1 MHTKSYSSH
10 LNKLRPHWTSSLPV
24 LSVLDSGKHHF
35 TFDFARS
42 TFRMSTYKK
51 NTESIFLCL
60 ARCIWCHVPYF
71 HQCCCQWQD
80 FIHLLVSNLLCV
92 SSTFHLSTYLPTD
105 TCFYFL
111 EWVHN
116 AAESAGGQLS
126 PKQAEER
133 GWRVTAGPSGLLHT
147 GQLGVPPPIACEFPL
162 CHILASTCHHPS
174 WIQLL
179 WWCGGIYC
187 GFDFCFYNGFL
198 YFLLKNFC
206 FMANLF
212 PESSKGP
219 PLISDNET

>member
-24 LSVLDSGKHHF
+24 LSVLDSGKHHS

-51 NTESIFLCL
+51 NTESVFLCL
-60 ARCIWCHVPYF
+60 ARCIWRHVPYF

-116 AAESAGGQLS
+116 AAESAVGSCLLNMLRRETEGLQ
-126 PKQAEER
+126 QA
-133 GWRVTAGPSGLLHT
+133 LLDSCT
-147 GQLGVPPPIACEFPL
+147 L
-162 CHILASTCHHPS
+162 
-174 WIQLL
+174 
-179 WWCGGIYC
+179 
-187 GFDFCFYNGFL
+187 
-198 YFLLKNFC
+198 
-206 FMANLF
+206 ANLV
-212 PESSKGP
+212 S
-219 PLISDNET
+219 LHQ